1 MMTIIF
7 YITVGYLLFTSLVFL
22 RNLFEFKGLVNLP
35 SNNDKFIPKVSIC
48 IPARNEAPVIE
59 RCITSALK
67 QDYEN
72 FEVLVF
78 DDESTDGTKQIVQGL
93 SGIIKNLILI
103 EGSKKPE
110 DWLGKPWA
118 CHQLGKAATGDILLF
133 IDADVTLNEH
143 VLQKSVEQLKQF
155 DTITIWP
162 QQQLESFWEKMVI
175 PLIYFA
181 LWTLLPAIY
190 VQQYPKWLPG
200 SLKTKMSSKFA
211 AACGQFL
218 AFNRRV
224 YEVIGG
230 HEAVKD
236 QVVEDVELAKKIKS
250 MGFTLRMLHGAKS
263 VYCRMYTSHSEIWS
277 GLRKNFFTGFNK
289 NVPLFGVMALVHLL
303 VYVLPFIVL
312 GVGIFKQNAELIIQ
326 SSILASIILIQR
338 MTLSAL
344 FKWDMLY
351 SLLHPFSVLWYQV
364 LGIQC
369 LIDYFID
376 KKAVWKGREV

>member
-7 YITVGYLLFTSLVFL
+7 YTIAAYLLFTSLVLF
-22 RNLFEFKGLVNLP
+22 RNLFEFKRLESLP
-35 SNNDKFIPKVSIC
+35 SIKDEFTPKVSIC
-48 IPARNEAPVIE
+48 IPARNEAAVIE

-72 FEVLVF
+72 FEVLVL
-78 DDESTDGTKQIVQGL
+78 DDQSTDNTKQIVQGL
-93 SGIIKNLILI
+93 ATIIKNLILI
-103 EGSKKPE
+103 EGQEKPG

-118 CHQLGKAATGDILLF
+118 CHQLSKSATGDILLF
-133 IDADVTLNEH
+133 IDADV
-143 VLQKSVEQLKQF
+143 VLEENAIPKAVEQLKQF
-155 DTITIWP
+155 DAITVWP

-190 VQQYPKWLPG
+190 VQQAPKWLPS
-200 SLKTKMSSKFA
+200 SLKTKMSSSFA

-250 MGFTLRMLHGAKS
+250 MGFTLRMLHGVKS
-263 VYCRMYTSHSEIWS
+263 VYCRMYTSHNEIWN
-277 GLRKNFFTGFNK
+277 GLRKNFFIGFNR
-289 NVPLFGVMALVHLL
+289 NLFFFSIMALIHLL
-303 VYVLPFIVL
+303 VYVFPFIALSIGLFV
-312 GVGIFKQNAELIIQ
+312 QNFELITQ
-326 SSILASIILIQR
+326 SAILVLIILAQRVILN
-338 MTLSAL
+338 TL
-344 FKWDMLY
+344 FKW
-351 SLLHPFSVLWYQV
+351 SLLYPFLHPLSVLWYQA

-369 LIDYFID
+369 ITDYLTK

>member
-1 MMTIIF
+1 MLTIIF
-7 YITVGYLLFTSLVFL
+7 YITAGYLLFTSLVFL
-22 RNLFEFKGLVNLP
+22 RNLFEFKGLKNLS

-48 IPARNEAPVIE
+48 IPARNEAYVIE

-72 FEVLVF
+72 FEVLVL

-133 IDADVTLNEH
+133 IDADVTLDDH
-143 VLQKSVEQLKQF
+143 VLLKSVEQLKQF
-155 DTITIWP
+155 DAITIWP

-218 AFNRRV
+218 AFNRRT

-250 MGFTLRMLHGAKS
+250 MDFTLRMLHGAKS
-263 VYCRMYTSHSEIWS
+263 VYCRMYTSHREIWN

-289 NVPLFGVMALVHLL
+289 NVFFFVVMALVHLL
-303 VYVLPFIVL
+303 VYVLPFIFL
-312 GVGIFKQNAELIIQ
+312 GVGIFKQNAELITQ
-326 SSILASIILIQR
+326 SLILASVILIQR
-338 MTLSAL
+338 MALSAL
-344 FKWDMLY
+344 FKWDMFY
-351 SLLHPFSVLWYQV
+351 SLFHPLSVLWYQV
-364 LGIQC
+364 LSIQC
-369 LIDYFID
+369 LIDYFTD